1 MMQTVGKIAVVGAGY
16 VGLVAG
22 ACFSSFG
29 YEVGV
34 IEINAKKLAKLKD
47 GKMPIYEPG
56 LAEIVAGSTS
66 LGNLSFFSTTSECLS
81 TVNPEIVI
89 LAVGTPANADGS
101 CNLEYV
107 FQAVKDVVAAVK
119 QDTVMVIKS
128 TVPVGTARKVKELVA
143 SLNPKFK
150 VAVINNPEFLK
161 EGSAIN
167 DFMRPERVVLGG
179 LEPWAVDKVRA
190 LYNPLLHNGRP
201 LFVTDHETAELAKLS
216 ANLML
221 ASRVSLI
228 NQISRLSSSFG
239 ADVRQIESILRSDS
253 RIGNKYLYSGL
264 GYGGSCFPK
273 DVKDFIHLCE
283 ERGVDAQVAIA
294 IDKFNDSQ
302 KLFFVEDICKNFKA
316 GTTIA
321 LLGVAF
327 KPETDDIRESPALA
341 LTSALTKRGFKI
353 KAHDPKALK
362 EYAQW
367 LSDEKISGVEIV
379 DSANAA
385 LAGSDLLILHTEWQ
399 EYQRLGMGML
409 PSMFKGKKVYD
420 GKNVFRKEQIAA
432 WGFEYMGVG
441 R

>member
-1 MMQTVGKIAVVGAGY
+1 MSVGKIAVVGAGY

-34 IEINAKKLAKLKD
+34 IEINPEKLGRLQK
-47 GKMPIYEPG
+47 GEVPIYEPG
-56 LAEIVAGSTS
+56 LSEIIAGSLA
-66 LGNLSFFSTTSECLS
+66 LGNLSFFSKTQDCLK
-81 TVNPEIVI
+81 TLGPDIVI
-89 LAVGTPANADGS
+89 LAVGTPANPDGS
-101 CNLEYV
+101 CNLSYV
-107 FQAVKDVVAAVK
+107 NQAVRDVAAAVER
-119 QDTVMVIKS
+119 DTVLVIKS
-128 TVPVGTARKVKELVA
+128 TVPVGTARKLKELVA
-143 SLNPKFK
+143 SLKSK
-150 VAVINNPEFLK
+150 HRIAVVNNPEFLK
-161 EGSAIN
+161 EGSAIS

-179 LEPWAVDKVRA
+179 LEDWAIDKVRA

-228 NQISRLSSSFG
+228 NQVSRLSSSFG
-239 ADVRQIESILRSDS
+239 ADVRQIEAILRSDS

-283 ERGVDAQVAIA
+283 ERGVDAQVAKA
-294 IDKFNDSQ
+294 IDNFNESQ
-302 KLFFVEDICKNFKA
+302 KLFFVDDICKRFKA
-316 GTTIA
+316 GSDTIG

-341 LTSALTKRGFKI
+341 LTSALTKHGFKI
-353 KAHDPKALK
+353 KAHDPKALG
-362 EYAQW
+362 EYRHW
-367 LSDEKISGVEIV
+367 LQTEKIEGVELV
-379 DSANAA
+379 TSAKAA
-385 LAGSDLLILHTEWQ
+385 LEGTQLMILHTEWQ
-399 EYQRLGMGML
+399 EYQRLGLGLL
-409 PSMFKGKKVYD
+409 PTIFKGKRVYD
-420 GKNVFRKEQIAA
+420 GKNVFRKEQIAS